1 MDLEEVELPGG
12 EGRIVAINEAS
23 ASRRKYNKG
32 LVIPASSI
40 RALGGV
46 EFEEAGGVELTDGG
60 RPKRHGAGRRLL
72 LQASDMTRVA
82 PGALI

>member
-1 MDLEEVELPGG
+1 MEEVESPGG

-23 ASRRKYNKG
+23 APRRKYNKG

-40 RALGGV
+40 RTLGGV
-46 EFEEAGGVELTDGG
+46 EIEEAGGGELTDGG
-60 RPKRHGAGRRLL
+60 RPKRHGAGRSLL
-72 LQASDMTRVA
+72 LQASDVTRVA